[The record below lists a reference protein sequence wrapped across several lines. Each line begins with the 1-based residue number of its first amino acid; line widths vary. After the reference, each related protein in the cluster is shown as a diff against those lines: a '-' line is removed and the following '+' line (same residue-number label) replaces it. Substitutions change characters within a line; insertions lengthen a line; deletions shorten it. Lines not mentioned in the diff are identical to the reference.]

1 MVSPKTRAVLW
12 ARGAGRC
19 YYCNTNLI
27 GDFISGNENAN
38 FGFVA
43 HIVART
49 PNGPRGD
56 EVRSPQ
62 LDDKTSNLMLMC
74 HQHHKLI
81 DVDELANYPEQRL
94 LDMKTEHEE
103 RVAIVTGITPDR
115 ASHVLRYGAKIGN
128 YDSPVAFPRVRVA
141 MLPKRFPY
149 QNLSTGIQISGS
161 VLTDGDEMFWI
172 TEPKNLERQFQQ
184 SVGELIASG
193 EITHLSIFAL
203 GPIPLLVQL
212 GALLGDIMPA
222 DVYQLCREPAGWRW
236 AEDRGHIEFE
246 VVRPITT
253 AKNIALKLGISAT
266 INDDRINS
274 VLGTDTAI
282 WAINAKN
289 PGNDVMRHEDD
300 LVFFRR
306 LLRTLNNDIKVLHGQ
321 GHTVHVFP
329 AVPVSVAV
337 EIGRVR
343 MPKADLPLLIY
354 DQMTAGASFAP
365 RLTIS

>member
-27 GDFISGNENAN
+27 GDYISGNEDAN

-43 HIVART
+43 HIVAET

-62 LDDKTSNLMLMC
+62 LADEVSNLMLMC
-74 HQHHKLI
+74 YPHHKLI
-81 DVDELANYPEQRL
+81 DVDELANYPEQTL
-94 LDMKTEHEE
+94 LDMKAKHEE
-103 RVAIVTGITPDR
+103 RVAIVTGITVDR
-115 ASHVLRYGAKIGN
+115 ASHVLRYGATIGN
-128 YDSPVAFPRVRVA
+128 HDSPVAFPRVRVA
-141 MLPKRFPY
+141 MLPMRYPY
-149 QNLSTGIQISGS
+149 QNQSIGIQIFGS
-161 VLTDGDEMFWI
+161 VLTDGEEMFWR
-172 TEPKNLERQFQQ
+172 TEPENLERQFEQL
-184 SVGELIASG
+184 VRDRIASG
-193 EITHLSIFAL
+193 EITHLSVFAL
-203 GPIPLLVQL
+203 GPIPLLVRL
-212 GALLGDIMPA
+212 GVLLGDIIPA
-222 DVYQLCREPAGWRW
+222 DVYQLHREPAGWQW
-236 AEDRGHIEFE
+236 AENREHIDFE
-246 VVRPITT
+246 VVTPAAP

-266 INDDRINS
+266 INDDRIIS

-300 LVFFRR
+300 LVYFRR
-306 LLRTLNNDIKVLHGQ
+306 LLRTLNNDIKALHGE
-321 GHTVHVFP
+321 GHTVHIFP

-354 DQMTAGASFAP
+354 DQTKAGTPFAP